1 MMADADRSA
10 AAWNAVAVVALVVA
24 HFLLRPFW
32 VGLPV
37 GPDLLVGALLVGT
50 LRLRAGHAALFG
62 FALGLLESAMA
73 LEGLGGYALAL
84 TLLGYL
90 GARSRD
96 LLFADARFYV
106 FSYLF
111 VGTWIGHAALQ
122 LLGTTSPGIPVL
134 VLGSAATAAIT
145 SLVCGAAEA
154 GAVALAVRGS

>member
-1 MMADADRSA
+1 MADADRSA
-10 AAWNAVAVVALVVA
+10 VAWNGVAVVVLVVA
-24 HFLLRPFW
+24 HFLLRPLW

-50 LRLRAGHAALFG
+50 LRLRAGHAALLG
-62 FALGLLESAMA
+62 FALGLLESGMA
-73 LEGLGGYALAL
+73 LEGFGTYALAL

-111 VGTWIGHAALQ
+111 VGTWIGHAVLQ
-122 LLGTTSPGIPVL
+122 ALGTTVPGALAL
-134 VLGSAATAAIT
+134 VLGSAVTAAIT
-145 SLVCGAAEA
+145 SLLCGAAESA
-154 GAVALAVRGS
+154 AVALAARAG